1 MLRKMDVDVSCFKIE
16 LLKAI
21 ATTKKYSPSNSPPPH
36 PPATKKNNVE
46 VRLDHFRP
54 KPNNI
59 DQGGVKRGVTG

>member
-21 ATTKKYSPSNSPPPH
+21 ATTKKYSPANPPPPT
-36 PPATKKNNVE
+36 PPANKKNNVE